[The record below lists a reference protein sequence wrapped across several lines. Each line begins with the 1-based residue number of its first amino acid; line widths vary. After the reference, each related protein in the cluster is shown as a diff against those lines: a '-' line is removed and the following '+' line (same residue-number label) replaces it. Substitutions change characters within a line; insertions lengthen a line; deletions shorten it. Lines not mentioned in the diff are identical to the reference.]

1 MIALALPPILTHNEA
16 RECLGALLRA
26 LDEGQTPSMGLIHL
40 NAGALV
46 QFDSSALAVMLEL
59 KRQVVERGG
68 ELVIDEP
75 SDALLSL
82 VRVYGVADFLIKPS
96 H

>member
-1 MIALALPPILTHNEA
+1 MITLALPPILTHNEA
-16 RECLGALLRA
+16 RDCLGALLRA
-26 LDEGQTPSMGLIHL
+26 LGEGEKLSMGPIHL
-40 NAGALV
+40 NAKALS

-59 KRQVVERGG
+59 KRQVVERGA

-82 VRVYGVADFLIKPS
+82 VKVYGVADFLIKPS

>member
-1 MIALALPPILTHNEA
+1 MITLALPSILTHSQA
-16 RECLGALLRA
+16 RECLDGLLQAL
-26 LDEGQTPSMGLIHL
+26 GNGNTPSQGPIHL
-40 NAGALV
+40 NAKALS
-46 QFDSSALAVMLEL
+46 QFDSSALAVLLEL
-59 KRQVVERGG
+59 KRQALDQGR

-82 VRVYGVADFLIKPS
+82 VKVYGVAEFLIRPS